1 MQIKDL
7 DSIDAQKMYKTY
19 DNWPEI
25 ARESFE
31 TKFEKLDVKGIDNVI
46 FAGMGG
52 SGTIGDVLIGI
63 LSKKNIHVKSVKG
76 YSLPKTADSNSLI
89 ITTSVSGETQET
101 LEILKK
107 AVKTNSKII
116 AFSSG
121 GSMKKF
127 CHDNK
132 IFYQEIP
139 MIHSPR
145 ASFPKFL
152 FSILSILKDVLSIEE
167 KDIEEAIS
175 ELEKTREI
183 ISSKNLGEGNIALKL
198 AKWIKD
204 TPVIY
209 YPGGLQPAAI
219 RFKNSLQENSKK
231 HVITEE
237 ILESC
242 HNGIVA
248 WEKNSNIQPIF
259 IRGVNDH
266 VKTIERWNILK
277 EFFKQEKIEFFEI
290 TSINGN
296 IISKIVNLI
305 YLLDYSS
312 IYHSILKK
320 IDPSP
325 VRSIDF
331 VKAKL

>member
-1 MQIKDL
+1 MQKKDL
-7 DSIDAQKMYKTY
+7 DRIDLQKMYETY

-25 ARESFE
+25 AKESFE
-31 TKFEKLDVKGIDNVI
+31 TKFEKFDVKGIDHII

-52 SGTIGDVLIGI
+52 SGTIGDVLSAI
-63 LSKKNIHVKSVKG
+63 LSKNNIHVKSVKG
-76 YSLPKTADSNSLI
+76 YTLPKTVDSKSLI

-107 AVKTNSKII
+107 AVETESKVA

-121 GSMKKF
+121 GNMKKF
-127 CHDNK
+127 CHENK

-139 MIHSPR
+139 MVHSPR
-145 ASFPKFL
+145 AAFPKFL
-152 FSILSILKDVLSIEE
+152 FSILNILKDILFIKEE
-167 KDIEEAIS
+167 DVQEAIL

-183 ISSKNLGEGNIALKL
+183 ISSKNLDRNNIALEL
-198 AKWIKD
+198 AKWIKN
-204 TPVIY
+204 TPLIY
-209 YPGGLQPAAI
+209 YPNGLQSAAT

-248 WEKNSNIQPIF
+248 WEKNSNVQPVL
-259 IRGVNDH
+259 IRGTDDH
-266 VKTIERWNILK
+266 QKTIERWNILK
-277 EFFKQEKIEFFEI
+277 KFFEQEKIEYFEI

-296 IISKIVNLI
+296 IISLEKFNI
-305 YLLDYSS
+305 YGN
-312 IYHSILKK
+312 KK
-320 IDPSP
+320 D
-325 VRSIDF
+325 
-331 VKAKL
+331 